1 MVDPT
6 YRALLITPD
15 TNVIVS
21 GATVSTTAPAQII
34 QAWRD
39 EMIDFALCEPIL
51 TEVADVL
58 SRPYFAGR
66 AGWTRQ
72 RAQEYVQ
79 ELRDGSTI
87 VPGTTPVHV
96 CNDPDDNVVFACAH
110 EAGADYIVSGDEKH
124 VLPVGSFQGIPVV
137 RPKEFTELLAHHER
151 KKAA

>member
-1 MVDPT
+1 MVDST

-21 GATVSTTAPAQII
+21 GTTVSTTAPAQII

-39 EMIDFALCEPIL
+39 EMINFALCEPIL

-58 SRPYFAGR
+58 SRPYFTGR

-72 RAQEYVQ
+72 NAQEYVK
-79 ELRDGSTI
+79 ELREGSTI

-96 CNDPDDNVVFACAH
+96 STDPDDNIVFACAC
-110 EAGADYIVSGDEKH
+110 EAEADYIVSGDEKH
-124 VLPVGSFQGIPVV
+124 VLPVGSFRGIPVV
-137 RPKEFTELLAHHER
+137 RPNEFMRLLARRVKE
-151 KKAA
+151 KAA